1 MNRGDVWWVSFEGA
15 TGGEV
20 RKRRPAVIIS
30 NNTANRFANRV
41 QVVPISSRIEKLYP
55 CETLVHVE
63 NRKCKAMADQLTTV
77 SKHRLLAPLASLT
90 VQELERV
97 EMIVRLQLAL

>member
-1 MNRGDVWWVSFEGA
+1 MNRGDIWWVSFDQA

-55 CETLVHVE
+55 CETFVHVRD
-63 NRKCKAMADQLTTV
+63 RKSKALADQLTTV
-77 SKHRLLAPLASLT
+77 SKHRLLGQLTSLSAE
-90 VQELERV
+90 ELERV
-97 EMIVRLQLAL
+97 ETVVRLQLAL